1 MKSELSGK
9 NPYHVDKNRYY
20 ELKYFCL
27 QYPTWK
33 KIYNDLAFMPTI
45 GYGERIED
53 GQLYFRDDTA
63 KHALRLKK
71 YSEKIKL
78 VEAAATEADE
88 ELSRYILKG
97 VTENR
102 SYDVMNAND
111 PIPCSRDTYYDR
123 YRRFFFILDKFKD

>member
-1 MKSELSGK
+1 MRPKLSIK

-27 QYPTWK
+27 QYPQWK
-33 KIYNDLAFMPTI
+33 KIYNDLIMLPTI
-45 GYGERIED
+45 GYGERIDD

-71 YSEKIKL
+71 YSDKMEL
-78 VEAAATEADE
+78 VEKAAIEADE
-88 ELSRYILKG
+88 ELASYILKG

-123 YRRFFFILDKFKD
+123 YRRFFFILSKFKD

>member
-9 NPYHVDKNRYY
+9 NPYYVDKNRYY

-33 KIYNDLAFMPTI
+33 KIYNDLIFLPTI
-45 GYGERIED
+45 VYGEIRED
-53 GQLYFRDDTA
+53 GQMYIRDDTA

-71 YSEKIKL
+71 YSDKMKL
-78 VEAAATEADE
+78 VEDAATEADE

-102 SYDVMNAND
+102 SYDIMNAND